1 MDLFQCFRCI
11 ALSSIGVYLYEE
23 LCHQT
28 LHSKLHEAVIVLLGN
43 LRVGS
48 STIAEVH
55 VVLYFKI
62 HLVTLNDS
70 ILFFTD

>member
-1 MDLFQCFRCI
+1 MCKINMELFDCFRCI

-43 LRVGS
+43 LRVGNS
-48 STIAEVH
+48 
-55 VVLYFKI
+55 I
-62 HLVTLNDS
+62 H
-70 ILFFTD
+70 